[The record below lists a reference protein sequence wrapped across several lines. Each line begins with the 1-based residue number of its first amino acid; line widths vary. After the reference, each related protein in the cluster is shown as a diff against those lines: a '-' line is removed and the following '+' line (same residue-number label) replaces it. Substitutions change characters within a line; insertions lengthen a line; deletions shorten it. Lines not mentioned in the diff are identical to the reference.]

1 MILLVNLL
9 KGVLRQNAT
18 KPPVV
23 KRKVKE
29 TYENGL
35 CEDDRAKIK
44 EFMFTSKN
52 MELNPSQERF
62 LQSTINLGF
71 PKAGTLAGFS
81 HESFSPWNNKYL
93 SCKIPQTMANTSS

>member
-9 KGVLRQNAT
+9 KEVLRQNAT
-18 KPPVV
+18 KSPVV
-23 KRKVKE
+23 KKKVKE

-35 CEDDRAKIK
+35 VEDDRAKIK

-52 MELNPSQERF
+52 MELTPSQERF

-71 PKAGTLAGFS
+71 PKAGTLASFS
-81 HESFSPWNNKYL
+81 HDSFSP
-93 SCKIPQTMANTSS
+93 

>member
-9 KGVLRQNAT
+9 KEVLRQNAT
-18 KPPVV
+18 KSPVV

-29 TYENGL
+29 SYENGL
-35 CEDDRAKIK
+35 CEDDRVKIK

-81 HESFSPWNNKYL
+81 HESFSPWKNKHL